1 MSDDLRAFWDD
12 SLRRLAAEPLEA
24 EVEEIKRPVAYR
36 SYRVRLRSF
45 GGVPI
50 RAYFSIPAGELG
62 GRLPAVV
69 VGPGYGGRQMSM
81 DLNEALRGYAILQVY
96 PRGQGESGE
105 LWRVPP
111 ELEGQWLRVGAGA
124 REGYYYQGGYLDL
137 VRGIDWLLTRED
149 IDPRRIG
156 VLGTSQ
162 AGAIGIAVGAIDR
175 RVAAVAVHV
184 PYMSD
189 MRRNPNFAEHLGRDE
204 AFLRTY
210 ASFDPLS
217 LAPLLTV
224 PTLLSA
230 GGKDPTSPP
239 DTVRAVFDRLAG
251 IRSLAWYP
259 QQTHTT
265 CADFYAMQWAWME
278 RYVRDRR

>member
-12 SLRRLAAEPLEA
+12 SLRRLAAEPVNA
-24 EVEEIKRPVAYR
+24 EVEEVKRPVAYKTW
-36 SYRVRLRSF
+36 RLKLRGF

-50 RAYFSIPAGELG
+50 RAYFSIPAGELN

-81 DLNEALRGYAILQVY
+81 DLNEAMRGYAMLQVY

-105 LWRVPP
+105 LWKVPP
-111 ELEGQWLRVGAGA
+111 ELEGQWLRVGAKD

-137 VRGIDWLLTRED
+137 VRGIDWLLTRDD

-156 VLGTSQ
+156 VMGTSQ
-162 AGAIGIAVGAIDR
+162 AGALALAVGAIDR
-175 RVAAVAVHV
+175 RVAAVAAHV
-184 PYMSD
+184 PFMSD
-189 MRRNPNFAEHLGRDE
+189 MRRNPKFAADLGRDE
-204 AFLRTY
+204 GFLRTY
-210 ASFDPLS
+210 ESFDPLR
-217 LAPLLTV
+217 LAPLLQA

-239 DTVRAVFDRLAG
+239 ETIRAVFDRLPG

-259 QQTHTT
+259 DLTHTS
-265 CADFYAMQWAWME
+265 CADFYAMQWSWFE